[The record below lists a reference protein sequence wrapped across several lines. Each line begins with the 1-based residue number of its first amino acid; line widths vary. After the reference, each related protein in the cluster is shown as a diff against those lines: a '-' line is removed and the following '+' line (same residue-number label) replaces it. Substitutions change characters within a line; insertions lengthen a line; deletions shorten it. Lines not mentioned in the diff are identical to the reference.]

1 MFAGLAQTKNP
12 AHPRETKT
20 NWLMGSLNPA
30 YRNKDVILRNSLIG
44 ASLTFS
50 PRFTA
55 YLTEDELTLKLGD
68 QNYSWPLVAI
78 AEIELR
84 PGIVWAAAQIKTL
97 NGDDVKLDGI
107 EKIEG
112 DRWQG
117 VFKSLQLKCLA
128 TAGKEAL
135 ADYAKWSK
143 RIISRLP
150 NSWHP
155 SWMGDH
161 LASTKPTA
169 ELKCGLTVKAIASH
183 PLIVEASKAYP
194 SILPTP
200 PISPAQ
206 GLNAHLSKLNETLF
220 EQHKSLSLF
229 DTLEAT
235 PLTMEQRRAVICFD
249 SKLMLV
255 AAAGSGKTA
264 TMVAKAAYA
273 IATGIAKP
281 HEILMLAFNT
291 DAAEELQQRLAK
303 RLGQYPDADQIA
315 CKTFHGFGLS
325 VIGEAT
331 GSKPRPAPW
340 LESSQDIAKVVALMQ
355 ALDQSDASFHSDLM
369 LVRTVFARP
378 IGGAP
383 GTVTSPQSDDDELV
397 TSRGEKVKS
406 REEQL
411 IADWLFF
418 HWVDYQYEAPYPVN
432 TADAQHSQYHPDFYY
447 PQIKLFHE
455 HFALDAHGVPPM
467 EFKGYAQ
474 GVTWKRALHQQHET
488 DLFETT
494 SHTLRTGE
502 GLPALQH
509 ALESR
514 GVILKP
520 DPDRIPTGR
529 PPLEY
534 EALARIIRNLI
545 QHAKGNHLTPSELSE
560 RAAKVDPIRGPLIIR
575 LYERVLEHWQA
586 ELMAGGTV
594 DFDDMIN
601 LAIDHAE
608 SGRYR
613 SPYKLVIA
621 DEYQDAS
628 AARARLLRAITVRP
642 DTFLTAV
649 GDDAQSIN
657 RFAGADISVMRNFQ
671 AFYGSGTVL
680 QLTQTFRCPEE
691 ICKISSDFVQQNPLQ
706 LKKEVKT
713 TSTVT
718 GKVLQCYAAK
728 SDDELLELVESTLT
742 RIAAKLKTVWD
753 LPPKPTIMLLGR
765 YRSDR
770 PYNMPEL
777 KRICGPNIE
786 INFTTV
792 HSSKGTEA
800 DYVLILNVTRG
811 RKGFPSEIADD
822 PILQAAM
829 PLPEEFPFAEE
840 RRLFYV
846 ALTRARRG
854 VFIYTLEFRRSAFLD
869 ELAKKG
875 QITIIGHDGVSVSS
889 EPCPACGSGF
899 RKLRSG
905 RYGEFYGCSR
915 YPTCRWTQNLATP
928 R

>member
-1 MFAGLAQTKNP
+1 MNP
-12 AHPRETKT
+12 AH
-20 NWLMGSLNPA
+20 
-30 YRNKDVILRNSLIG
+30 RNKDVLLKNSLIG
-44 ASLTFS
+44 AGLTFS

-68 QNYSWPLVAI
+68 QSYSWPLVAI
-78 AEIELR
+78 AEIELL
-84 PGIVWAAAQIKTL
+84 PGIVWAALQIKTL
-97 NGDDVKLDGI
+97 KGNDVKLDGI
-107 EKIEG
+107 EKVEG
-112 DRWQG
+112 DRWLSA
-117 VFKSLQLKCLA
+117 FRSLQLKYLA
-128 TAGKEAL
+128 TAGKEAV

-143 RIISRLP
+143 KILSRLP
-150 NSWHP
+150 DSWHP
-155 SWMGDH
+155 SWMGNH
-161 LASTKPTA
+161 LASSKA
-169 ELKCGLTVKAIASH
+169 EADLKCGLSVQDIASH
-183 PLIVEASKAYP
+183 PLIVDACKAYP
-194 SILPTP
+194 DILPTP

-206 GLNAHLSKLNETLF
+206 GLNAHLSRLNEALF
-220 EQHKSLSLF
+220 ERHKSLSLF
-229 DTLEAT
+229 DTLETT

-249 SKLMLV
+249 SKLLLV

-281 HEILMLAFNT
+281 HEILMLAFNA
-291 DAAEELQQRLAK
+291 DAAEELQQRLDK
-303 RLGQYPDADQIA
+303 RLAQYPDANNIE
-315 CKTFHGFGLS
+315 CRTFHSFGLS
-325 VIGEAT
+325 VVGEAT

-340 LESSQDIAKVVALMQ
+340 LESGQDIAKVVSLMQ
-355 ALDQSDASFHSDLM
+355 ALDQTDAAFHSTLM
-369 LVRTVFARP
+369 LVRTVFSRP
-378 IGGAP
+378 IGGMP
-383 GTVTSPQSDDDELV
+383 GSSSPSQSDDDELL

-411 IADWLFF
+411 IADWLYF
-418 HWVDYQYEAPYPVN
+418 HWVDYRYEAPYPFD
-432 TADAQHSQYHPDFYY
+432 TADAKHSQYHPDFYY
-447 PQIKLFHE
+447 PQIQLFHE
-455 HFALDAHGVPPM
+455 HFALDAHGVPPK
-467 EFKGYAQ
+467 EFKDYAQ
-474 GVTWKRALHQQHET
+474 GVTWKRALHQHHQT

-494 SHTLRTGE
+494 SHTLRCGE

-514 GVILKP
+514 GVVLKP

-545 QHAKGNHLTPSELSE
+545 QHAKGNRLGPNELSE

-575 LYERVLEHWQA
+575 LYERVLDRWQT
-586 ELMAGGTV
+586 ELNAAGIV

-657 RFAGADISVMRNFQ
+657 RFAGADISVMRNFKT
-671 AFYGSGTVL
+671 FYGSGTVL

-706 LKKEVKT
+706 LKKDVKT
-713 TSTVT
+713 TSTVS
-718 GKVLQCYAAK
+718 GKALQCYAAQ
-728 SDDELLELVESTLT
+728 SDDELRGLVENTLMK
-742 RIAAKLKTVWD
+742 IAAKLKTVWD
-753 LPPKPTIMLLGR
+753 LPRKPTIMLLGR

-777 KRICGPNIE
+777 KRICGPNVE
-786 INFTTV
+786 VNFNTV

-811 RKGFPSEIADD
+811 RKGFPSEITDD

-829 PLPEEFPFAEE
+829 PLAEEFPFAEE

-854 VFIYTLEFRRSAFLD
+854 VFIYTLEFRRSAFLV
-869 ELAKKG
+869 EMEKKKQLTIVG
-875 QITIIGHDGVSVSS
+875 QDGAAVSS
-889 EPCPACGSGF
+889 EPCPACGNGF
-899 RKLRSG
+899 RKVRSG
-905 RYGEFYGCSR
+905 KYGEFYGCSN
-915 YPTCRWTQNLATP
+915 YPSCKWTQNIPAS